1 MLSMGN
7 SLSGRIEEFHLADVV
22 HVIVAGQMSGSL
34 NITTDDNVLGMLI
47 FDNGKLVHAQYGNIS
62 GDDAATSILS
72 WIKGSFSFDTNRQW
86 KGENTVSQSYE
97 QIVLNHTLVQDEDLA
112 EIGHSIS
119 GTSKIKLVKGHVNP
133 NVDLDPSEWAFLT
146 EIGDGASVAQV
157 VGMMGLESSEARRI
171 LGKLIKFGF
180 VYIEPTHH

>member
-1 MLSMGN
+1 MLNMGN

-47 FDNGKLVHAQYGNIS
+47 FDNGKLIHAQYGNVS

-72 WIKGSFSFDTNRQW
+72 WVNGSFSFDANRQW
-86 KGENTVSQSYE
+86 KGDNTVSQSYE

-119 GTSKIKLVKGHVNP
+119 GTSKIKLVKGYVNP
-133 NVDLDPSEWAFLT
+133 DVDLDPSEWAFLT

-157 VGMMGLESSEARRI
+157 VGMMGLDSSDARRI
-171 LGKLIKFGF
+171 LGKLIKLGF
-180 VYIEPTHH
+180 VYIEPIHH

>member
-1 MLSMGN
+1 MLLMGN

-22 HVIVAGQMSGSL
+22 HVIVAGKMSGSL
-34 NITTDDNVLGMLI
+34 NVTTDDNVLGMLY
-47 FDNGKLVHAQYGNIS
+47 FDSGRLVHAQFGNVS

-72 WIKGSFSFDTNRQW
+72 WVKGGFSFDVNRSW
-86 KGENTVSQSYE
+86 KGDATVSQSFE

-119 GTSKIKLVKGHVNP
+119 GTSKVKLVRGYVNP
-133 NVDLDPSEWAFLT
+133 EVELDPSEWAFLT
-146 EIGDGASVAQV
+146 EIGDGASVAQI
-157 VGMMGLESSEARRI
+157 VGMMGLDNNEARRI